1 MLLIFFKVG
10 LLVFISNL
18 IVILVLI
25 IILVLMVLN
34 YDIWKDNFRAWN
46 NISDGNLLVALFRLL
61 ILWIYNSIAGLLLY
75 PWWGSWCRSYTQ
87 EFLRHLITIALWKAP
102 SHLSRWL
109 REIKVASLLISNL
122 SGLFWDVLRLLWY
135 NIFSRS
141 NCFKITFNG
150 SNIIIIITL
159 TFTKV
164 KLLCWFTVEV
174 LLFVGIA
181 NMLWYTRTV

>member
-1 MLLIFFKVG
+1 MLLIFFKVR
-10 LLVFISNL
+10 LLMFICNL

-34 YDIWKDNFRAWN
+34 YDIRKDYFRAWN
-46 NISDGNLLVALFRLL
+46 NISDGNLWRALSRLL
-61 ILWIYNSIAGLLLY
+61 ILLINYSITSLLLNS
-75 PWWGSWCRSYTQ
+75 WWWSCCCSYTQ
-87 EFLRHLITIALWKAP
+87 EFLSDFITIALGKAP
-102 SHLSRWL
+102 SRLSRWL

-122 SGLFWDVLRLLWY
+122 CGLFWDVLRLLWY

-159 TFTKV
+159 TFVKV

-174 LLFVGIA
+174 LLFVWVG
-181 NMLWYTRTV
+181 NLLWKSRTV

>member
-10 LLVFISNL
+10 LLEFISNL
-18 IVILVLI
+18 VVILVLI
-25 IILVLMVLN
+25 IILILMVFD
-34 YDIWKDNFRAWN
+34 YDIWKDYFRAWN
-46 NISDGNLLVALFRLL
+46 NISDGNLWRALSRLL
-61 ILWIYNSIAGLLLY
+61 ILLIYNSITSLLLY
-75 PWWGSWCRSYTQ
+75 SWWGSCCCSYTQ
-87 EFLRHLITIALWKAP
+87 EFLSDFITIALGKAP

-109 REIKVASLLISNL
+109 REIKVASFLVSNL
-122 SGLFWDVLRLLWY
+122 CGLFWDVLRLLWY

-159 TFTKV
+159 TFVKV

-174 LLFVGIA
+174 LNFVRID
-181 NMLWYTRTV
+181 NFLWYTGTV